1 MLLAHPFKSFI
12 MFAVP
17 DAMSR
22 LNSYVY
28 QDIPSAKDLYTQMG
42 FRYVNG
48 LGHTD
53 VSSAQDS
60 APCITHVNASIDV
73 ACTAQRL
80 LHEDI
85 ITLEKQSQNE

>member
-1 MLLAHPFKSFI
+1 

-17 DAMSR
+17 DSMCKI
-22 LNSYVY
+22 NSFIY

-48 LGHTD
+48 VGHSD
-53 VSSAQDS
+53 VSSAKESQ
-60 APCITHVNASIDV
+60 PCITHVNASIDV

-80 LHEDI
+80 LNEDI
-85 ITLEKQSQNE
+85 TTLEKQNSNE

>member
-1 MLLAHPFKSFI
+1 

-17 DAMSR
+17 DAMSKI
-22 LNSYVY
+22 NSFIY

-48 LGHTD
+48 VGHTD
-53 VSSAQDS
+53 VTSAKESQ
-60 APCITHVNASIDV
+60 PCITHVNASIDV

-80 LHEDI
+80 LNDDI
-85 ITLEKQSQNE
+85 ITLEKQNQNE

>member
-1 MLLAHPFKSFI
+1 

-17 DAMSR
+17 DAMSKI
-22 LNSYVY
+22 NSFIY

-48 LGHTD
+48 VGHTD
-53 VSSAQDS
+53 VSSAKESQ
-60 APCITHVNASIDV
+60 PCITHVNASIDV

-80 LHEDI
+80 LNDDI
-85 ITLEKQSQNE
+85 LTLEKQNSHE